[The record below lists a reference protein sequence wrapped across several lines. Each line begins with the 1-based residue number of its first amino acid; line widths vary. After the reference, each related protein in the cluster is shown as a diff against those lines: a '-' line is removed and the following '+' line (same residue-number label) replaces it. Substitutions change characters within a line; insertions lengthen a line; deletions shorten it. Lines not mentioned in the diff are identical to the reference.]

1 MQRWKYKYSV
11 RRKSARSG
19 KNTYVRESRTT
30 FDKCNKLAVFKS
42 LAGMVLAL
50 NLIGCAGT
58 NSTTDKN
65 DFKIS
70 PLLQVNPQ
78 VQYTKSLEGQPVVQ
92 MLEAERGLAT
102 VQNNTKKKKGIC
114 ALCQFD

>member
-1 MQRWKYKYSV
+1 
-11 RRKSARSG
+11 
-19 KNTYVRESRTT
+19 
-30 FDKCNKLAVFKS
+30 
-42 LAGMVLAL
+42 MVLAL
-50 NLIGCAGT
+50 NSFGCAGT
-58 NSTTDKN
+58 NSTADKN

-70 PLLQVNPQ
+70 PLLQVNPK

-92 MLEAERGLAT
+92 MLESERGLAT